1 MAAIPARQIAIIGG
15 TGRLGLGLARR
26 LRQAGVD
33 VLIGSRDLG
42 RARAAAEAAGLP
54 AGQGR
59 LNAEAAGAADLVI
72 VTVPFDGHEATMRAL
87 APGLAGKVVLET
99 TVPYDRRSRAVIL
112 PDGISAAERAQRLL
126 PHSRVVAGFHTVS
139 AAMLADLGRPLH
151 GDVLLCGDD
160 APAREAAAAIVR
172 AIGMRPV
179 EAGGLAAAR
188 TLEQLAGLL
197 LGLNRRYR
205 LDDLGI
211 TIAGLGD

>member
-72 VTVPFDGHEATMRAL
+72 VTVPFDGHEATVRAL

-99 TVPYDRRSRAVIL
+99 TVPYDRRSRAVIV

-139 AAMLADLGRPLH
+139 AGMLADLGRPLR

-160 APAREAAAAIVR
+160 APATDAAAAVVR

-179 EAGGLAAAR
+179 VAGGLIAAR

-197 LGLNRRYR
+197 LDLNRRYR
-205 LDDLGI
+205 LHDLGI